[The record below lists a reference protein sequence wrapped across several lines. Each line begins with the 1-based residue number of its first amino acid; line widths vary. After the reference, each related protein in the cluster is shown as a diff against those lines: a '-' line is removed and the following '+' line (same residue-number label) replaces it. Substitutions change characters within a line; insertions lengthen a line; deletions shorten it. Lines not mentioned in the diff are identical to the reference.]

1 MVTVPG
7 YLTVNLIVMV
17 WNKNRELDELLF
29 TGALLFVVI
38 LVGIAV
44 QFSPFVPVLALV
56 WACVRKFEASYARS
70 NEKLNCKFN
79 GYSWTLACCLGIF
92 YSAGKILAYDAGS
105 YTLEGVLGA
114 VVAGV
119 FIFGFAGNE
128 GARVERESSYQ
139 TSYIVVYALAVISGE
154 PWMHIS
160 YLLISKTSV
169 FFLSSQTQEILPGN
183 SKSGVIS
190 HILSHKDSRRIFL
203 FLM

>member
-7 YLTVNLIVMV
+7 YLTMNMIVMV
-17 WNKNRELDELLF
+17 WNKNRELDEILF
-29 TGALLFVVI
+29 TGVLLFVVI
-38 LVGIAV
+38 LVGIAA
-44 QFSPFVPVLALV
+44 QFSPIVSVLALL
-56 WACVRKFEASYARS
+56 WACVRKFEANYARS
-70 NEKLNCKFN
+70 NEKLNCKFD
-79 GYSWTLACCLGIF
+79 GYSWALTCCFGIF
-92 YSAGKILAYDAGS
+92 YSAGKVLAYDAES
-105 YTLEGVLGA
+105 YTIEGVLSI

-119 FIFGFAGNE
+119 CIFGFAGNE

-139 TSYIVVYALAVISGE
+139 TSYIIVYAIAIISGE

-160 YLLISKTSV
+160 YLLVSKTSV
-169 FFLSSQTQEILPGN
+169 FFLSSQTQEVLPGN